1 LSIRGTPVEGR
12 RTRPAFGDVNIKVD
26 QMGRRSDVLSRP
38 PLTSQAGRAGPDAMQ
53 VVQRA
58 FDILRCFDGPNER
71 LGNGE
76 LASRS
81 GLPRSTVSRLVCT
94 LTQLD
99 QLVYFPDEMKYGI
112 GPRAVEMS
120 LTIIGAPDFHHR
132 VAPPLGRLRAPNR
145 ADRR

>member
-1 LSIRGTPVEGR
+1 
-12 RTRPAFGDVNIKVD
+12 
-26 QMGRRSDVLSRP
+26 MGRRSDVLSRP
-38 PLTSQAGRAGPDAMQ
+38 QVTPQTGQAGSDVIQ
-53 VVQRA
+53 VVLRA
-58 FDILRCFDGPNER
+58 FDILRCFNGPNDR

-99 QLVYFPDEMKYGI
+99 QLVYFPEEMKYGI

-120 LTIIGAPDFHHR
+120 LTIIGAPDFHYR
-132 VAPPLGRLRAPNR
+132 VAPPLGRVRAPNR